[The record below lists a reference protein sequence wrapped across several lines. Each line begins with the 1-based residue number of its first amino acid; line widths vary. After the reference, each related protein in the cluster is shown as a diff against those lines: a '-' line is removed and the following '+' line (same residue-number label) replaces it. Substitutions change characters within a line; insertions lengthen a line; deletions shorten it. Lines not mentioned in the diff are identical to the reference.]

1 MKKSFNTFTV
11 AMTGASGTMGKEA
24 VREIMRDPSVQLRV
38 LLRRTRRGRTWAA
51 SLRRRYRGRAEILF
65 GDIRSYGDCLR
76 LCRDAE
82 YLIHLAA
89 VIPPTADHDE
99 TLTMTTNLDGT
110 KNLVNAVLETGNR
123 TKLLHIST
131 VAIYGHRNEKH
142 PWGRV
147 GDPLVTSAFDVYGLS
162 KTMAEYA
169 VLESGI
175 EHWAVLRQT
184 GILYDN
190 ILMNNIR
197 DGLMFHTP
205 WNVPIEWVTA
215 KDSGILLA
223 NILRQDRSG
232 ATDGFWKQVY
242 NIGGGEA
249 ARQTGYETFDDGF
262 RLIGGSVKHFFEPNW
277 NLPRNFHCFW
287 FSDSDELEKR
297 FHFRTQGCADFWK
310 WYIKRHPLY
319 RAGRIMPPGLLRK
332 LVIEPLLKNSNAPAY
347 WLSHKDTARIQA
359 YFGGWEKYHQ
369 LPDSWEQ
376 TDLLCED
383 PSYEEKKRY
392 DPALA
397 LDHGYD
403 ESKAD
408 DELGIKD
415 MQEAA
420 AFRGGECLSESMEPG
435 AVYQKLQWR
444 CHEGH
449 VFEATPFTILKAG
462 HWCPRCCQTD
472 REWRMDI
479 IAKYSPFHAQVWRDS
494 HAPEESY
501 VYSLRNG
508 AAHMEER
515 V

>member
-1 MKKSFNTFTV
+1 MITV

-24 VREIMRDPSVQLRV
+24 VRAIMRDPSVKLRV
-38 LLRRTRRGRTWAA
+38 LLRRTKRGRACAA
-51 SLRRRYRGRAEILF
+51 SIRRRYGKRTEILF
-65 GDIRSYGDCLR
+65 GDIRNYDECLQ
-76 LCRDAE
+76 LCRDAD

-89 VIPPTADHDE
+89 VIPPVADHDE
-99 TLTMTTNLDGT
+99 TLTMTTNRDGT
-110 KNLVNAVLETGNR
+110 KNLIGAVIATGNLA
-123 TKLLHIST
+123 KFIHIST

-169 VLESGI
+169 VLESGLRC
-175 EHWAVLRQT
+175 WVVLRQT

-215 KDSGILLA
+215 RDSGILLA
-223 NILRQDRSG
+223 NTLRQDQAG
-232 ATDGFWKQVY
+232 EAAGFWKRVY
-242 NIGGGEA
+242 NIGGGEK

-287 FSDSDELEKR
+287 FSDSDELEEH

-310 WYIKRHPLY
+310 WYAKRHSLY
-319 RAGRIMPPGLLRK
+319 RAGRIVPSGLLRK

-347 WLSHKDTARIQA
+347 WLSHMDNPRIQA
-359 YFGGWEKYHQ
+359 YFGGWNSYHQ
-369 LPDSWEQ
+369 LPVRWED
-376 TDLLCED
+376 TDLLCKS
-383 PSYEEKKRY
+383 PFYEGKKQY
-392 DPALA
+392 DPVLA

-403 ESKAD
+403 ESKTD
-408 DELGIKD
+408 DALELTD
-415 MQEAA
+415 MQAAA
-420 AFRGGECLSESMEPG
+420 AFRGGECLSGSMKPG
-435 AVYQKLQWR
+435 DLYQKLRWR

-449 VFEATPFTILKAG
+449 EFEATPFTILKAG
-462 HWCPRCCQTD
+462 HWCPRCCQ
-472 REWRMDI
+472 REHEWRMDI
-479 IAKYSPFHAQVWRDS
+479 VAKHSPFHAQVWQDS
-494 HAPEESY
+494 HAPEESF
-501 VYSLRNG
+501 VYSLRDSM
-508 AAHMEER
+508 AYMEVQR
-515 V
+515 